1 MIKVLVKGEEDTCTD
16 FITCQCNQYSRCV
29 LMLKSNTDSILTS
42 DQSYWFIEKIKQK
55 SSVLNCRL
63 IFFFSRK
70 DKTRLLYYII
80 MTGML
85 VYCIVLGV
93 CVCECTRTV
102 CVCVLGI
109 KRCQCFLCQLWLQ
122 EYLL

>member
-29 LMLKSNTDSILTS
+29 LMLKSNTDSTLTS

-93 CVCECTRTV
+93 SAHVKYV
-102 CVCVLGI
+102 CVCWGF
-109 KRCQCFLCQLWLQ
+109 KRCQCFLCRLWLQ